1 MLHVDGLSA
10 IALVVEV
17 LDGLLAPGRVDLEAG
32 VASPISVT

>member
-17 LDGLLAPGRVDLEAG
+17 LDGLLSPGRVDLEAG
-32 VASPISVT
+32 VASPFGVT